1 LLVLLPI
8 QQRVVALEVYLLE
21 QVNLDQVAREDL
33 VVEHNNIHL
42 DVDVQQEQ
50 VTQEVLIHLKEIMV
64 VRVYH
69 VVVPEVVEESVAL
82 VLTVLEAQAV
92 MVDQEQIFL
101 QFFQIYLIQEH

>member
-21 QVNLDQVAREDL
+21 QVNLDQVVREDL

-101 QFFQIYLIQEH
+101 QLSQDYLIQEH

>member
-1 LLVLLPI
+1 M
-8 QQRVVALEVYLLE
+8 EVYLLE

-42 DVDVQQEQ
+42 DVEIQGVQ

>member
-1 LLVLLPI
+1 LLVLLHI
-8 QQRVVALEVYLLE
+8 QHRVVALEVYLLE

-82 VLTVLEAQAV
+82 VLMVLEAQAV

-101 QFFQIYLIQEH
+101 QLSQDYLIQEH

>member
-1 LLVLLPI
+1 MVN
-8 QQRVVALEVYLLE
+8 QQE
-21 QVNLDQVAREDL
+21 QVNLEQVALEDL
-33 VVEHNNIHL
+33 VAEHNNIHL
-42 DVDVQQEQ
+42 DAEILEEQ
-50 VTQEVLIHLKEIMV
+50 VMQEVLIHLKEIMG

-101 QFFQIYLIQEH
+101 QFFRDYLIQEH

>member
-1 LLVLLPI
+1 M
-8 QQRVVALEVYLLE
+8 EVYLLE

-42 DVDVQQEQ
+42 EMDVQQEQ

-101 QFFQIYLIQEH
+101 QLSQDYLIQEH

>member
-1 LLVLLPI
+1 M
-8 QQRVVALEVYLLE
+8 EVYLLE
-21 QVNLDQVAREDL
+21 QVNLDQVVREDL

-101 QFFQIYLIQEH
+101 QLSQDYLIQEH

>member
-1 LLVLLPI
+1 M
-8 QQRVVALEVYLLE
+8 EVYLLE

-42 DVDVQQEQ
+42 EMDVQQEQ

-82 VLTVLEAQAV
+82 VLMVLEAQAV

-101 QFFQIYLIQEH
+101 QLSQDYLIQEH

>member
-1 LLVLLPI
+1 M
-8 QQRVVALEVYLLE
+8 YLLE

-101 QFFQIYLIQEH
+101 QLSQDYLIQEH

>member
-1 LLVLLPI
+1 M
-8 QQRVVALEVYLLE
+8 EVYLLE

-69 VVVPEVVEESVAL
+69 VVVLEVVEESVAL
-82 VLTVLEAQAV
+82 ALTVLEAQAV

-101 QFFQIYLIQEH
+101 QLSQDYLIQEH

>member
-1 LLVLLPI
+1 M
-8 QQRVVALEVYLLE
+8 EVYLLE

-42 DVDVQQEQ
+42 EMDVQQEQ

-69 VVVPEVVEESVAL
+69 VVVPEVVEELVAL

-101 QFFQIYLIQEH
+101 QLSQDYLIQEH

>member
-21 QVNLDQVAREDL
+21 QVNLDQVVREDL

-42 DVDVQQEQ
+42 DVEIQGVR

-101 QFFQIYLIQEH
+101 QLSQDYLIQEH

>member
-1 LLVLLPI
+1 MVN
-8 QQRVVALEVYLLE
+8 QQE
-21 QVNLDQVAREDL
+21 QVNLEQVALEDL
-33 VVEHNNIHL
+33 VAEHNNIHL
-42 DVDVQQEQ
+42 DAEILEEQ
-50 VTQEVLIHLKEIMV
+50 VMQEVLIHLKEIMV

-101 QFFQIYLIQEH
+101 QFFRDYLIQEH